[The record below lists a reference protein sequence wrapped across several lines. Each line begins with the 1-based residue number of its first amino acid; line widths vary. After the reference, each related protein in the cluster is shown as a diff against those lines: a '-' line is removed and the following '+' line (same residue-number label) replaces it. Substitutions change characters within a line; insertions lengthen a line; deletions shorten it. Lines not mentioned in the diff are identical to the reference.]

1 MPNLWELP
9 TAISAPNSAGVFNFA
24 KANKSQTSTA
34 LPLCLWILL
43 IASLGSLMSPNVPG
57 YWIIPQITS
66 SLISLSSSP
75 TIISNPK
82 GSALVLTTSL
92 VCGGQFFETKRFF
105 VLDLVIL

>member
-43 IASLGSLMSPNVPG
+43 IASLGSLISPKVPG
-57 YWIIPQITS
+57 YWITPQIIY
-66 SLISLSSSP
+66 SLISVSSSP
-75 TIISNPK
+75 TIISSPK
-82 GSALVLTTSL
+82 GSALVLTTSI
-92 VCGGQFFETKRFF
+92 VCGWQFLETKTFF
-105 VLDLVIL
+105 VLDLETL